1 MPETDVNTEVNNTA
15 TNEQNNAPS
24 VDELMERIAQAEA
37 RAKEAEERASQAEK
51 DTKKYKNANDELSKE
66 NAERKRKERQSMS
79 EEGQKLADAEER
91 AKKAEERLLEIE
103 KEMSRT
109 KGLAT
114 YQGLSEDS
122 KVVENFYEAVSEN
135 DHDFVMKFITDLINT
150 TKEETR
156 KEVTAEI
163 QKNCPQTNAGASNAG
178 DGKSKAEQ
186 LVEKTRRN
194 NVNKSNNSIISN
206 YL

>member
-1 MPETDVNTEVNNTA
+1 MPEADVNTGVNNTA

-103 KEMSRT
+103 REMSRT

-135 DHDFVMKFITDLINT
+135 DHDYIMKFISDYGNAI
-150 TKEETR
+150 KEQTR

-163 QKNCPQTNAGASNAG
+163 QKNYPQTNVGANGS
-178 DGKSKAEQ
+178 DGKSRAEK
-186 LVEKTRRN
+186 LVEKTRN
-194 NVNKSNNSIISN
+194 NKPQNISSILSHYI
-206 YL
+206 

>member
-1 MPETDVNTEVNNTA
+1 MPEGTTNTEVTNDNT
-15 TNEQNNAPS
+15 PS
-24 VDELMERIAQAEA
+24 VEELMERIAQAEA
-37 RAKEAEERASQAEK
+37 RVKDAEERASQAEK
-51 DTKKYKNANDELSKE
+51 DSKKYKNANDELSKE

-114 YQGLSEDS
+114 YKDLSEDN
-122 KVVENFYEAVSEN
+122 KVVENFFEAVSDN
-135 DHDFVMKFITDLINT
+135 DHDFVMKFITDLIKA

-156 KEVTAEI
+156 KETLAEV
-163 QKNCPQTNAGASNAG
+163 QKNQPQTNAGSSNAG
-178 DGKSKAEQ
+178 DGLTKAEQ
-186 LVEKTRRN
+186 LVERTRKP
-194 NVNKSNNSIISN
+194 NVKQGNSSIISN